1 MLEFEKSIEE
11 KLLEDIE
18 QYNKKI
24 NEFNDK
30 VKRFN
35 NSEIDIREK
44 MWAAIRDLCS
54 AEFEILSDC
63 ERNFQ
68 EKYEN
73 AASFMMVNKR
83 KEEINTN
90 EINELRNKT
99 SSVYVTIDAIN
110 SRLKFLGIPVLALI
124 NTPNSKISI

>member
-18 QYNKKI
+18 QYNNKI

-44 MWAAIRDLCS
+44 MWAAIQDL
-54 AEFEILSDC
+54 
-63 ERNFQ
+63 
-68 EKYEN
+68 
-73 AASFMMVNKR
+73 
-83 KEEINTN
+83 
-90 EINELRNKT
+90 
-99 SSVYVTIDAIN
+99 
-110 SRLKFLGIPVLALI
+110 
-124 NTPNSKISI
+124 

>member
-18 QYNKKI
+18 QYNNKI

-44 MWAAIRDLCS
+44 RCGQQSETYVAQEIGS
-54 AEFEILSDC
+54 ALDC

-73 AASFMMVNKR
+73 AASFMQEIKR
-83 KEEINTN
+83 KEGINTN

-99 SSVYVTIDAIN
+99 SSVDATIDAIN
-110 SRLKFLGIPVLALI
+110 SRLEFSWHLWF
-124 NTPNSKISI
+124 